1 MKKILPFIAFAL
13 VGMAYPNTSFG
24 VIVLESVQWNPP
36 VGTPPV
42 SSGSGTW
49 LGGETV
55 NLSTTAANNAGTVFN
70 WNWSTMPFAAGYSLT
85 ATNNTGVAIGVGA
98 NSTATQTVTF
108 SSSINAPYL
117 FFNFIDPNTSFNF
130 GSYNWTFLAGNKAS
144 RSGNSVI
151 STGLNEPDA
160 GFLVLINESFGPG
173 TPLSFGYTLSGAS
186 PSSSAGF
193 TVATP
198 VSTPVPEPGTWAAAA
213 LLVGA
218 AGYVRWRKRRSSEES
233 SPLA

>member
-1 MKKILPFIAFAL
+1 MKKLFPLLTLAF
-13 VGMAYPNTSFG
+13 VGLGFPSTSFG
-24 VIVLESVQWNPP
+24 VIVLESVQWNSP

-55 NLSTTAANNAGTVFN
+55 NLSTVAANNAGAVFN
-70 WNWSTMPFAAGYSLT
+70 WDWSTMPFAAGYSLT
-85 ATNNTGVAIGVGA
+85 ATNNTGIAIGVAA

-108 SSSINAPYL
+108 SSAISAPYL

-130 GSYNWTFLAGNKAS
+130 GSYNWTFIAGNKAS
-144 RSGNSVI
+144 RSGSSVI

-173 TPLSFGYTLSGAS
+173 TPLTFDYTLSGLA
-186 PSSSAGF
+186 PSSSSGF

-198 VSTPVPEPGTWAAAA
+198 VSSAVPEPGTWAAAA
-213 LLVGA
+213 LLAGGA
-218 AGYVRWRKRRSSEES
+218 AFIRWRKRAKVS
-233 SPLA
+233 

>member
-1 MKKILPFIAFAL
+1 MKKTLSLLAVAL
-13 VGMAYPNTSFG
+13 LGMVYPNNSLG
-24 VIVLESVQWNPP
+24 EIILESVQWNPP

-55 NLSTTAANNAGTVFN
+55 NLSTTAANNAGAVFN
-70 WNWSTMPFAAGYSLT
+70 WDWSTMPFAAGYSLT
-85 ATNNTGVAIGVGA
+85 ATNNTGIAIGVGA

-108 SSSINAPYL
+108 SSSINSPYL
-117 FFNFIDPNTSFNF
+117 FFNFIDPNTSFDF
-130 GSYNWTFLAGNKAS
+130 GSYDWTFIAGNEAT
-144 RSGNSVI
+144 RSGSSVI

-160 GFLVLINESFGPG
+160 GFLVLINESFDPG
-173 TPLSFGYTLSGAS
+173 TPLRFDYTLSGAS

-198 VSTPVPEPGTWAAAA
+198 VPEPSTYA
-213 LLVGA
+213 LLALSATGLG
-218 AGYVRWRKRRSSEES
+218 GYILRRRRK
-233 SPLA
+233 